1 MRRNTILRQQIL
13 ESDDNLKFLDRS
25 KSNQE
30 MEDISERNKSG
41 EGGRSDSD
49 GNRGRSD

>member
-1 MRRNTILRQQIL
+1 MRRNTIIRQQIL